1 VPREFDA
8 IVIGAG
14 PAGEVTAAGLAA
26 EGLEVVLVERELVG
40 GECAF
45 YACMPSKALL
55 RPAELLAEVRRVP
68 GAREATTGR
77 LDPEVVLSR
86 RDEVVH
92 DFDDTSKLPWI
103 EDRGIAL
110 LRGQARLDGELRVRV
125 GDELLQARRAVVL
138 AVGSGA
144 AMPPIPGLREIEPWT
159 SRCGTVAEHVP
170 RRLTVLGG
178 GVVGC
183 ELAQA
188 WSSLGS
194 KVTLVEARDGLLADE
209 EPFAGEELAD
219 ALTDGG
225 VDVRLGA
232 EVTGASRDAND
243 TSRDANDT
251 SRDADDTSR
260 DSGDQTFTLTLKDG
274 SSVVSDELLVA
285 VGRRPHTGDLGLES
299 VGLAPGE
306 TIAVDD
312 RMRVPGRDWLY
323 AVGDVNGRALL
334 THAAKYQAKVAVA
347 TIMNRDLRAESDGA
361 RSPRVVFT
369 DPSIAAVGL
378 TLNAALT
385 QDLPARALD
394 AEIGST
400 PCASFVG
407 KGAPSR
413 CRLVID
419 TERDV
424 IIGATFTGPQIN
436 ELLHA
441 ATIAIVGEVPLERLM
456 HAIPAFP
463 TRTEVWLRLLDQ
475 WQA

>member
-1 VPREFDA
+1 MPREFDA

-26 EGLEVVLVERELVG
+26 EGLEGVLVEGELVG

-232 EVTGASRDAND
+232 EVTGASRDAN
-243 TSRDANDT
+243 
-251 SRDADDTSR
+251 DTSR